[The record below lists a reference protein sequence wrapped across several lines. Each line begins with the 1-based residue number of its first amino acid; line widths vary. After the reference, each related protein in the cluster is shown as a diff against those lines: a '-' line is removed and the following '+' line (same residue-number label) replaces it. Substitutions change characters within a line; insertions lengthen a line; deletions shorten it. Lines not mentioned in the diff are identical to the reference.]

1 MSLAGLLK
9 KSESTG
15 NHRERENQR
24 QLKRHRVL
32 KFSLQLLLED
42 DWTCSNV
49 ERGYAHTVGDD
60 VTSFSQ
66 RRHTV
71 FVRLCHERS
80 DRWRSN
86 FGGSCQ
92 SRSPGLFQKY
102 SKVKRVKLV
111 KQKVIADSWFRWAPV
126 WWFLSCRIVDGN
138 PQGALVHLQRA
149 HAHWKQRERK
159 GLKRRGHRWP
169 WKNQK
174 KAGWAKVC
182 QN

>member
-9 KSESTG
+9 FQNPPAITE
-15 NHRERENQR
+15 RERERIR

-66 RRHTV
+66 RKNTV
-71 FVRLCHERS
+71 CEAVPWAVWPLTLELWWIMPESKPRPIS
-80 DRWRSN
+80 KVN
-86 FGGSCQ
+86 FGSNSLNKSNC
-92 SRSPGLFQKY
+92 
-102 SKVKRVKLV
+102 
-111 KQKVIADSWFRWAPV
+111 WFMISMGIRK
-126 WWFLSCRIVDGN
+126 
-138 PQGALVHLQRA
+138 
-149 HAHWKQRERK
+149 AHWFTYNERMPIESNVNA
-159 GLKRRGHRWP
+159 RASNEEATP

-182 QN
+182 QS